1 MRNNRNKSI
10 FAFILS
16 IIGFLTGIFIIG
28 IILDIIAIVF
38 AIKAI
43 RKDNYKYKLSFAAIG
58 IAVLSILLTSWVYS
72 LPTPTKDEKSIEI
85 VENKSSEQSSNTK
98 KSTNKETLVVQDKN
112 SSTTVQEKE
121 ELEKQQELEKQEQ
134 IKKQE
139 EAKKQEE
146 IKKAEELKKQTETA
160 KKTEQAKQED
170 AKVQVKQDNTTF
182 EYQGVS
188 YKIIAVDGGDTSGTR
203 EANVAVDIGFGDRIY
218 WALTNE
224 YGQLVY
230 VLADSITLQDDETEP
245 VNKNGRYYS
254 DEANVKGTELKQY
267 DQGHVIAD
275 SLGGV
280 SNAYNITPQESIL
293 NRYGDQAYMEE
304 VIRKAGGCTNFVATI
319 TYADIKTQIPSIYK
333 YQYTVK
339 GNEVTD
345 EFPNANPEGES
356 VESVQ
361 TPKEEPA
368 PVITPVPV
376 VTPEPVATVD
386 EAAELSRIDTN
397 LNGQVTIAEAK
408 AAGFSM
414 PIYSDF
420 WLYKYM
426 DDRDGDGMVG
436 E

>member
-1 MRNNRNKSI
+1 MGNNRNKAV

-43 RKDNYKYKLSFAAIG
+43 RKDNFKYKLGFAAIG
-58 IAVLSILLTSWVYS
+58 IAVISILLTSWVYS
-72 LPTPTKDEKSIEI
+72 LPTPIKDEKSIE
-85 VENKSSEQSSNTK
+85 VAEHKSSEQTSNTI
-98 KSTNKETLVVQDKN
+98 KSTNKETLGVQDKN

-139 EAKKQEE
+139 E
-146 IKKAEELKKQTETA
+146 IKKTEELKKQTETA

-170 AKVQVKQDNTTF
+170 TKVQVKQDNTTY

-188 YKIIAVDGGDTSGTR
+188 YKIITVDGGDTSGTR
-203 EANVAVDIGFGDRIY
+203 EANVAVDIGFGDRVY

-224 YGQLVY
+224 YGQLVF

-280 SNAYNITPQESIL
+280 SNAYNITPQESTL

-304 VIRKAGGCTNFVATI
+304 VIRKAGGCMNFVATI
-319 TYADIKTQIPSIYK
+319 TYSDTMTQIPSSYK

-339 GNEVTD
+339 GNDVTD

-356 VESVQ
+356 VESVE

-368 PVITPVPV
+368 PVVNPIPV

-386 EAAELSRIDTN
+386 VAAELSRIDAN
-397 LNGQVTIAEAK
+397 GNGQVTIAEAK